1 MPFECAHWPVSR
13 QAREPEQV
21 GAAQNACRNSR
32 PWSASR
38 WMFGVG
44 TGWPYGCTYRPVSCE
59 WT

>member
-13 QAREPEQV
+13 QARLPEHV
-21 GAAQNACRNSR
+21 GAAQNAWRKSR

-44 TGWPYGCTYRPVSCE
+44 TGCPYGCT
-59 WT
+59 